1 MDEELYLTVLIDGVI
16 HYQKYEPEEV
26 TDETPSPAQRSSAC
40 QLWL

>member
-26 TDETPSPAQRSSAC
+26 TDETPSAD
-40 QLWL
+40 